1 MHEYVYVNMHCRS
14 SSKTARGKCNREET
28 DSSRRGGVEVCVGRA
43 ERSSRSYRGA
53 LSVSDHCTM
62 FCIFWA
68 RCVIPCI
75 CSASPH
81 LTCLVLEIVG
91 CFWNSLQGER
101 GPAVLSRRSI
111 RGHHSLNSSARE
123 LFSCL
128 WLVWMSLLGC
138 DCSLCGMFEG
148 AAVPWGSSRTACSLQ
163 RLLHA
168 LLRCVGCNSNVL
180 LWLMVCLA
188 TCLRPVT
195 QDDDRS
201 KTTYILIP

>member
-14 SSKTARGKCNREET
+14 SVKTARGKCNREET

-91 CFWNSLQGER
+91 CFWN
-101 GPAVLSRRSI
+101 
-111 RGHHSLNSSARE
+111 
-123 LFSCL
+123 
-128 WLVWMSLLGC
+128 
-138 DCSLCGMFEG
+138 
-148 AAVPWGSSRTACSLQ
+148 TACKVNGVLQ
-163 RLLHA
+163 CFPDDPYEVTIPWTQVRASFSVAFDWFGWACLGVIA
-168 LLRCVGCNSNVL
+168 AYV
-180 LWLMVCLA
+180 VCLKA
-188 TCLRPVT
+188 QQYREDHQGQPACCK
-195 QDDDRS
+195 D
-201 KTTYILIP
+201 YCMHC